1 MKAVYKILNN
11 QDKMTMKHFYHI
23 RYDPDLEE
31 GFCAMRRIPYAC
43 IGCVEQ
49 LSNTWLPNLDK
60 TLQPHY
66 AIEPKTFK
74 YSSILWGYNKNYIAN
89 LTF

>member
-1 MKAVYKILNN
+1 MKVIYNILNN
-11 QDKMTMKHFYHI
+11 EYNLIVEQFYHTI
-23 RYDPDLEE
+23 CDPDLYKS
-31 GFCAMRRIPYAC
+31 FCAIRRIPC
-43 IGCVEQ
+43 SCTGCVEQ

-74 YSSILWGYNKNYIAN
+74 YYSILWGYNKNYIAN